1 MVMQQAKYFKD
12 QICDE
17 LKGAVCY
24 LKKAIDWFKTRPEW
38 AKHFYDMAEAE
49 VGHAT
54 ELYKMFM
61 ELHSENQD
69 KDPYMSQMRDVIMEC
84 FSTEMRKI
92 EDYKSTYSMIAY
104 NGTAT
109 QSTPQPTVQPTVQR
123 GSII

>member
-1 MVMQQAKYFKD
+1 MQQAKYFKD

-24 LKKAIDWFKTRPEW
+24 LKKAIDWIKIRPDW
-38 AKHFYDMAEAE
+38 AEKFYTMAEAE
-49 VGHAT
+49 EKHAT

-61 ELHSENQD
+61 QMYSESQGID
-69 KDPYMSQMRDVIMEC
+69 SYMSQMRDIIMDC

-92 EDYKSTYSMIAY
+92 EDCKSTYSIM
-104 NGTAT
+104 T
-109 QSTPQPTVQPTVQR
+109 STKNEPVTNSTLVMSQK